1 VRLSSGRL
9 LAVTDPYSRLA
20 HPFLAHQRTLRGV
33 IRYAL
38 VARQLEEHLQPPPA
52 RVADVG
58 GGAGQHAIPLARNGY
73 EVTILDPSTT
83 MLREARRTLASE
95 GADVRRRVRLVQGEG
110 ERAVEI
116 LGGESFDAVLCLG
129 VLMYL
134 EDPHPIVQELT
145 AIGRPEALV
154 CVLTKNASALALRPA
169 LEGRYKDALAAID
182 ADRDL
187 GRLGVVTRG
196 DTVEGLTALFEEAGL
211 EIVQWYGVGVFTD
224 HLGDRPPGS
233 GLPEVLELE
242 WEASRRDPYRAVAR
256 LIHLIGQ
263 R

>member
-1 VRLSSGRL
+1 M
-9 LAVTDPYSRLA
+9 TDPYSCLA
-20 HPFLAHQRTLRGV
+20 DPFLAHQRTLRGV
-33 IRYAL
+33 VRYTL
-38 VARQLEEHLQPPPA
+38 VARQLEEHLPPPPA

-58 GGAGQHAIPLARNGY
+58 GGAGQQSIPLARNGY
-73 EVTILDPSTT
+73 EVTILDPSPK
-83 MLREARRTLASE
+83 MLREAHRTLASE
-95 GADVRRRVRLVQGEG
+95 GEDVRRRVRLVQGEG

-116 LGGESFDAVLCLG
+116 LGSESFEAVLCLG

-134 EDPHPIVQELT
+134 EDPHPMIEELA
-145 AIGRPEALV
+145 AIGRPGALV
-154 CVLTKNASALALRPA
+154 CVLAKNASALVMRPA
-169 LEGRYKDALAAID
+169 LEGRYKDALAALD

-196 DTVEGLTALFEEAGL
+196 DTVEGLTALFKEAGL
-211 EIVQWYGVGVFTD
+211 GVVQWYGVRVFTD

-233 GLPEVLELE
+233 ELLEILELE

>member
-1 VRLSSGRL
+1 
-9 LAVTDPYSRLA
+9 
-20 HPFLAHQRTLRGV
+20 
-33 IRYAL
+33 
-38 VARQLEEHLQPPPA
+38 
-52 RVADVG
+52 
-58 GGAGQHAIPLARNGY
+58 
-73 EVTILDPSTT
+73 
-83 MLREARRTLASE
+83 
-95 GADVRRRVRLVQGEG
+95 
-110 ERAVEI
+110 
-116 LGGESFDAVLCLG
+116 
-129 VLMYL
+129 
-134 EDPHPIVQELT
+134 
-145 AIGRPEALV
+145 LV

-169 LEGRYKDALAAID
+169 LEGRYKDAMAAID
-182 ADRDL
+182 ANRDL

-211 EIVQWYGVGVFTD
+211 EIVQWYGVRVFTD